1 MTIKSFRGR
10 IADNGIQTIPLS
22 TNNGSIGYRIVK
34 FSIMPGTPPST
45 SYENVVKIFTIPQ
58 TTANATMDFS
68 DNTLLAAAFM
78 SGNSSTNYAEDMHVV
93 FDNMTF
99 NQDIFVT
106 YTNNVAAGS
115 DECNYYIELETSNL
129 SLDENTVATLKDIRN
144 ITQ

>member
-99 NQDIFVT
+99 NQDI
-106 YTNNVAAGS
+106 YITNSAPDTATS
-115 DECNYYIELETSNL
+115 ANYYVELEQVNL
-129 SLDENTVATLKDIRN
+129 DLTENTVATLKDIRN
-144 ITQ
+144 IESNR